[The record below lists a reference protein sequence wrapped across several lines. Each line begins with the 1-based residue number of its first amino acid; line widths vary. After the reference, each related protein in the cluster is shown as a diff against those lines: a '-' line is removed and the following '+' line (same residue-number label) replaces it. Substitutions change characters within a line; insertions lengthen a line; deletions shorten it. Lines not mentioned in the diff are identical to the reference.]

1 MGLKSAIIK
10 IASKM
15 RFCSPSDNAST
26 SYSPRRSY
34 TAAYTNYFRRPYNAA
49 STSYTPQRPSNVA
62 STSYIPQHPSNV
74 SSTSSTPQH
83 TRPIASGSGSNVAS
97 ASPTLRLSKR
107 SRPTAAGSTQQHSV
121 LGAGTPVAGTPS
133 NETAIDDAPV
143 NETTTNVT
151 TINETPADDTNVVQA
166 GLSYRINITS
176 EELQERYGETITRL
190 EEVLDHKLHEPKGSR
205 SSNNIFPIIEV
216 LFAIAENSIRLH
228 KIPNSELFGL
238 YTREL
243 REFKK
248 FFENYGNRAIL
259 ASDIRSSTITGE
271 QSKDL
276 PLDKDKSDN

>member
-49 STSYTPQRPSNVA
+49 STSYTPQ
-62 STSYIPQHPSNV
+62 HPSNV

-97 ASPTLRLSKR
+97 ASPALRLSKR

-121 LGAGTPVAGTPS
+121 LGAGTPVAGTPVAVTPANGTPS

-190 EEVLDHKLHEPKGSR
+190 EEVLEHKLHEPKGSR